1 MIVQTAITRQ
11 AEMSIVRAFLSHSS
25 KDKEFVRAVAQEMG
39 RQHCIFDEQA
49 FETGNE
55 FKQSIQNGLDSSSV
69 FVLFASNNS
78 LLSDWVNF
86 EVEEAWYKKLEK
98 NLQKSLVYI
107 ITDSIEIE
115 QLPLWLRRAKIQRGN
130 VAKSVA
136 REIRT
141 HLDRLIEERKNPFVG
156 RTEDIQAL
164 QEALTPADVAFPP
177 HILFVT
183 GLPGIGR
190 RSLIQ
195 QVVESSLGL
204 KPLKSPF
211 RLGEGFSIQ
220 DICSSVA
227 NLTEPY
233 NTDLRFQQIM
243 KEIQA
248 LSKEEA
254 LNRTLLNL
262 RRMTSNGELPIFL
275 DEGGLFDSEGNT
287 SEPVQSII
295 RKLSS
300 NDEAY
305 IAFVSN
311 RRPFNSNEAIAK
323 IRLNPLKTEDQKLLI
338 RTLERKYIRANSARQ
353 EPLKPNE
360 ISELAAYTAGYPPSA
375 YAAMEL
381 VEEYGIDIVLVD
393 KTRFVELRIDQF
405 LKHFS
410 KEKLSESEKNIL
422 CLLASY
428 SPLPLKVIASTISQD
443 IGSTGKN
450 LSRLIDLSFVVVEDR
465 LYRVSDPIED
475 AAIKAF
481 GLPGVEVIEILVQS
495 IIELINNVDYEEQR
509 LELHRILYRASWY
522 LKDRNIENKIIFL
535 FNDLIKTIKSLYD
548 QERNYSKVIEAT
560 EVALNKCKSKS
571 DYETVISYRA
581 KAFIHQEKWQEAEQE
596 IQKLKEYALLRNVY
610 YLEGFLNRKQRKNQ
624 DAINSYLESRRY
636 GRDDEALNRELG
648 HCYFFVGEYE
658 KANSC
663 VQKVLQR
670 QQDRKRVNFY
680 ALDLQAQIAIALGD
694 VNLARRSI
702 DQLQDIDESAYY
714 YRKSRFEF
722 LLGDKYVAEQCAEK
736 AKSSNKNP
744 RFQTLAH
751 LALCKIVNE
760 KVDEAESILN
770 EVDQNQQFGKT
781 NLDIRKGLRTRLAI
795 ARKKYED
802 AFYLSNEIRDRTSR
816 SYKGIRRDVLQGYLN
831 ACVLSDSERTKLNAE
846 LTRLRAELI
855 NINEDDLTPE
865 IDNYFDLD

>member
-1 MIVQTAITRQ
+1 
-11 AEMSIVRAFLSHSS
+11 MSIAKAFLSHSS
-25 KDKEFVRAVAQEMG
+25 KDKEFVTAVANELG
-39 RQHCIFDEQA
+39 RQHCIVDKQV
-49 FETGNE
+49 FETGTE
-55 FKQSIQNGLDSSSV
+55 FKQSIQDGLDSSSV
-69 FVLFASNNS
+69 FVLFASKNS

-86 EVEEAWYKKLEK
+86 EVEEAWYKKLER
-98 NLQKSLVYI
+98 NLQKSLVSI
-107 ITDSIEIE
+107 ITDSIDIE
-115 QLPLWLRRAKIQRGN
+115 QLPIWLKRAKIQRGN

-141 HLDRLIEERKNPFVG
+141 HLDQLREERKNPFVG
-156 RTEDIQAL
+156 RTGDIQTL
-164 QEALTPADVAFPP
+164 QEALTPADVEFPP
-177 HILFVT
+177 HVFFVT

-195 QVVESSLGL
+195 QVVEDSLGL

-227 NLTEPY
+227 NLNEPY
-233 NTDLRFQQIM
+233 TTDLRFQQIM
-243 KEIQA
+243 REIQA

-254 LNRTLLNL
+254 LDRTLVNL
-262 RRMTSNGELPIFL
+262 RRMTNNGELPIFL
-275 DEGGLFDSEGNT
+275 DEGGLFDSDGNL
-287 SEPVQSII
+287 SEPIQSII
-295 RKLSS
+295 QKLSL

-311 RRPFNSNEAIAK
+311 RRPLNGNQSIVR

-338 RTLERKYIRANSARQ
+338 RTLDRKYLRVSSTRQ
-353 EPLKPNE
+353 KSLKSNE

-375 YAAMEL
+375 YAAMEQ
-381 VEEYGIDIVLVD
+381 VEEYGIDIVLAD
-393 KTRFVELRIDQF
+393 KNRFVELRIDQF

-410 KEKLSESEKNIL
+410 KEKLSESEKDIL
-422 CLLASY
+422 RLLASY
-428 SPLPLKVIASTISQD
+428 SPLPLRVITLTVLQD
-443 IGSTGKN
+443 IIITSNN
-450 LSRLIDLSFVVVEDR
+450 LARLIDLSFVVVEDG

-481 GLPGVEVIEILVQS
+481 GLTGFEVIKILVKS
-495 IIELINNVDYEEQR
+495 IIDLIDDPNYEEQR
-509 LELHRILYRASWY
+509 LDLHRILYRASWY
-522 LKDRNIENKIIFL
+522 LKDKKIQRKVIFL
-535 FNDLIKTIKSLYD
+535 FTDLIKTIKSLYD
-548 QERNYSKVIEAT
+548 HERNYPKVIEAT
-560 EVALNKCKSKS
+560 EVALNNCKNKS

-596 IQKLKEYALLRNVY
+596 IQKFKEYAPLRNFY

-624 DAINSYLESRRY
+624 DAIDFYLESRRY

-648 HCYFFVGEYE
+648 HCYFFVGNYE
-658 KANSC
+658 KANEC

-670 QQDRKRVNFY
+670 QQDKKRVNFY

-694 VNLARRSI
+694 VNLAKRSI
-702 DQLQDIDESAYY
+702 EQLQYIDESAHY

-722 LLGDKYVAEQCAEK
+722 LLGDKYVAEQDAEK
-736 AKSSNKNP
+736 AKSSDNNP

-751 LALCKIVNE
+751 LALCKIVNG

-770 EVDQNQQFGKT
+770 EIERNQQFGAI
-781 NLDIRKGLRTRLAI
+781 NSDIRKGLRTRLAI
-795 ARKKYED
+795 ARSRYED
-802 AFYLSNEIRDRTSR
+802 AFYLITEIRDKSSK

-831 ACVLSDSERTKLNAE
+831 TCVIPDSERTKLDAE
-846 LTRLRAELI
+846 LTILKAELTS
-855 NINEDDLTPE
+855 INEAELATE
-865 IDNYFDLD
+865 IDSYFDID

>member
-1 MIVQTAITRQ
+1 MT
-11 AEMSIVRAFLSHSS
+11 IVRAFLSHSS
-25 KDKEFVRAVAQEMG
+25 KDKEFVRAVAQELG

-49 FETGNE
+49 FETGDE
-55 FKQSIQNGLDSSSV
+55 FKQSIQNGLDSSSI

-78 LLSDWVNF
+78 LMSDWVNF
-86 EVEEAWYKKLEK
+86 EVEEAWYRRLEK
-98 NLQKSLVYI
+98 NLHKSLVYI
-107 ITDSIEIE
+107 ITDSVDIE
-115 QLPLWLRRAKIQRGN
+115 QLPHWLKRAKVQRGN
-130 VAKSVA
+130 VAKSIA

-141 HLDRLIEERKNPFVG
+141 HLNQLIEERKNPFVG
-156 RTEDIQAL
+156 RTEDLQAL

-195 QVVESSLGL
+195 QVVESSLDL
-204 KPLKSPF
+204 KPLKRPF

-227 NLTEPY
+227 DETEPY
-233 NTDLRFQQIM
+233 NTDQRFQQIM

-248 LSKEEA
+248 LSNEEA
-254 LNRTLLNL
+254 LDRTLLNL
-262 RRMTSNGELPIFL
+262 RRMTSRGELPIFL
-275 DEGGLFDSEGNT
+275 DEGGLFDSDGNI
-287 SEPVQSII
+287 SQPIQSII
-295 RKLSS
+295 KKLSP

-311 RRPFNSNEAIAK
+311 RRPFNGNESIAK
-323 IRLNPLKTEDQKLLI
+323 IRLNPLKPDDQKLLI
-338 RTLERKYIRANSARQ
+338 RTLDRKYIRINSARQ
-353 EPLKPNE
+353 EPLKSNE

-381 VEEYGIDIVLVD
+381 VEEYGVDIVLAD

-405 LKHFS
+405 LKYFS
-410 KEKLSESEKNIL
+410 KEKLSESEKSIL

-428 SPLPLKVIASTISQD
+428 SPLPLNVIALTTSQD
-443 IGSTGKN
+443 IVSVSKD
-450 LSRLIDLSFVVVEDR
+450 LSRLIDLCFIVVEDR
-465 LYRVSDPIED
+465 LYRISDPIED

-481 GLPGVEVIEILVQS
+481 GLPGIEVIKNLVKS
-495 IIELINNVDYEEQR
+495 IINLVDNPDYEEQR
-509 LELHRILYRASWY
+509 LDLHRILYRASWY
-522 LKDRNIENKIIFL
+522 LKDRNLENRIIFL
-535 FNDLIKTIKSLYD
+535 FNDLIKTIKTLYD
-548 QERNYSKVIEAT
+548 HERDYSKVIEAT

-571 DYETVISYRA
+571 DYETVMSYRA

-596 IQKLKEYALLRNVY
+596 IQKLKEYAPPRNVY

-624 DAINSYLESRRY
+624 DAINSYLESRRN

-648 HCYFFVGEYE
+648 QCYFFVGDYE
-658 KANSC
+658 KANDC
-663 VQKVLQR
+663 VQKVLRR

-694 VNLARRSI
+694 ENLAEKSI
-702 DQLQDIDESAYY
+702 DQLRDIDEAAYY

-722 LLGDKYVAEQCAEK
+722 LLGDKYVAEQDAEK
-736 AKSSNKNP
+736 AKISNNNP

-751 LALCKIVNE
+751 LTLCKIVNG
-760 KVDEAESILN
+760 KVDEAENILN
-770 EVDQNQQFGKT
+770 EIDQNQQFGKT

-795 ARKKYED
+795 ARQRYED
-802 AFYLSNEIRDRTSR
+802 AFHLSNEIKDKASK
-816 SYKGIRRDVLQGYLN
+816 SYKGIRRDVLQGYLETC
-831 ACVLSDSERTKLNAE
+831 ALSDSERARLDAE
-846 LTRLRAELI
+846 LKEIRTELTSISKAELM
-855 NINEDDLTPE
+855 PE
-865 IDNYFDLD
+865 IDSYFDLD

>member
-1 MIVQTAITRQ
+1 MT
-11 AEMSIVRAFLSHSS
+11 IVRAFLSHSS
-25 KDKEFVRAVAQEMG
+25 KDKELVKAVAQELG

-55 FKQSIQNGLDSSSV
+55 FKQSIQNGLDSSSI
-69 FVLFASNNS
+69 FVLFASNSS

-86 EVEEAWYKKLEK
+86 EVEEAWYRKLEK
-98 NLQKSLVYI
+98 NLDKSLVYI
-107 ITDSIEIE
+107 ITDSVDIE
-115 QLPLWLRRAKIQRGN
+115 QLPLWLKRAKVQRGN
-130 VAKSVA
+130 VAKSIA
-136 REIRT
+136 REIRA

-156 RTEDIQAL
+156 RTEDLQAL

-204 KPLKSPF
+204 KPLKRPF

-227 NLTEPY
+227 DETEPY
-233 NTDLRFQQIM
+233 NTDQRFQQIM

-248 LSKEEA
+248 LPNEEA
-254 LNRTLLNL
+254 LDRTLLNL
-262 RRMTSNGELPIFL
+262 RRMTSRGLLPIFL
-275 DEGGLFDSEGNT
+275 DEGGLFDSDGNI
-287 SEPVQSII
+287 SGSIQSII
-295 RKLSS
+295 KKLAL

-311 RRPFNSNEAIAK
+311 RRPFNSNESIAK
-323 IRLNPLKTEDQKLLI
+323 IRLNPLKLEDQKLLI
-338 RTLERKYIRANSARQ
+338 RTLDRKYVRVHGARQ
-353 EPLKPNE
+353 EPLKSNE

-381 VEEYGIDIVLVD
+381 VEEYGVDIVLAD

-405 LKHFS
+405 LKYFS
-410 KEKLSESEKNIL
+410 KENLSESEKNIL

-428 SPLPLKVIASTISQD
+428 SPLPLKVIASTTSQGIVSVSKD
-443 IGSTGKN
+443 
-450 LSRLIDLSFVVVEDR
+450 LSRLIDLCFIVVEDR

-481 GLPGVEVIEILVQS
+481 GLPGIEVIKNLVKS
-495 IIELINNVDYEEQR
+495 IIELIDNTDYEEQR
-509 LELHRILYRASWY
+509 LDLHRILYRSSWY
-522 LKDRNIENKIIFL
+522 LKDRNLESRIIFL
-535 FNDLIKTIKSLYD
+535 FNDLIKTIKTLYD
-548 QERNYSKVIEAT
+548 HERDYSKVVEAT

-581 KAFIHQEKWQEAEQE
+581 KAFIHQEKWLEAEQE
-596 IQKLKEYALLRNVY
+596 IQKLKEYAPLRNVY
-610 YLEGFLNRKQRKNQ
+610 YLEGFLNRKQRKNH
-624 DAINSYLESRRY
+624 DAINSYLESRRN

-648 HCYFFVGEYE
+648 QCYFFVGDYE
-658 KANSC
+658 KANGC

-694 VNLARRSI
+694 ETLARRSI
-702 DQLQDIDESAYY
+702 DQLRDIDEAAYY

-722 LLGDKYVAEQCAEK
+722 LLGDKYVAEQDAEK
-736 AKSSNKNP
+736 AKTSNNNP

-751 LALCKIVNE
+751 LTLCKIVNG
-760 KVDEAESILN
+760 KIDEAENILR
-770 EVDQNQQFGKT
+770 EIDQNQQFGRINWTSVKDCVQDLQLLVNVMKMLFISAT
-781 NLDIRKGLRTRLAI
+781 TL
-795 ARKKYED
+795 
-802 AFYLSNEIRDRTSR
+802 EIRQANLTKEFGEMF
-816 SYKGIRRDVLQGYLN
+816 YKD
-831 ACVLSDSERTKLNAE
+831 T
-846 LTRLRAELI
+846 
-855 NINEDDLTPE
+855 
-865 IDNYFDLD
+865 